1 MSNKNKFIFFFIFIF
16 IYFFISSISF
26 YSNFCKSYHGIFII
40 ENCHNLLKK
49 NKIKIQTNV
58 MSVKIDINKGFIE
71 NLKLLKYKNKKT
83 SDLLTLI
90 KNKSNFICSF
100 NDGLIKNNKIFKDIN
115 YYGKYNL
122 PKFIKLNEKQNKMII
137 NIYSK
142 DIDNLILEKCFIF
155 YLNKYKI
162 DLKYS
167 ILNFSKKPVK
177 ISLFNNLKQN
187 INIDNNIKKD
197 NYCYEKNFIVAYS
210 SSKKKYQEYNLKKIK
225 NDIKIKE
232 ITENG
237 WIAILQKYFLTAII
251 PNNNNNLIYINSIKN
266 KIINLGYYTKPYLM
280 YNSNYKKF
288 ETTLLLSPKIKNYI
302 NEYPYLDLTIN
313 YGFFWFISK
322 PLFILLNFINF
333 IVNNWGLSIII
344 ITLLLRYIMY
354 PITRIQYIY
363 MIKMGFLQP
372 EINLIYNNFSY
383 DKNLLRDKIINLYK
397 REKINPLSSFLPLII
412 QTPVFLSLY
421 YMIVNSAELN
431 NAPFIF
437 WIKDLSS
444 QDPYYVLP
452 ILMGITISIIQKIS
466 SSYIYNYKQKKIL
479 NIIPIIFTMFF
490 LWLPSGLVLYYIV
503 SNIVTILQQNFIY
516 NNIVK
521 KRRKNIT

>member
-1 MSNKNKFIFFFIFIF
+1 MLKKHKFIFFFIFIF

-26 YSNFCKSYHGIFII
+26 YSNFYKNHNGILIL
-40 ENCHNLLKK
+40 ENYNNILKK

-58 MSVKIDINKGFIE
+58 ISAKININKGFIE
-71 NLKLLKYKNKKT
+71 NIKLLKYKDKKT
-83 SDLLTLI
+83 SKLLTLI
-90 KNKSNFICSF
+90 KNKSDFICNF

-115 YYGKYNL
+115 YYNKYYL
-122 PKFIKLNEKQNKMII
+122 PKFIKLKEKQNKII
-137 NIYSK
+137 ISIYSK
-142 DIDNLILEKCFIF
+142 NINNLILKKSFIF
-155 YLNKYKI
+155 YFNKYKI
-162 DLKYS
+162 DLKYN

-187 INIDNNIKKD
+187 INIENNLKKD
-197 NYCYEKNFIVAYS
+197 NNYYKKNLIVAFS
-210 SSKKKYQEYNLKKIK
+210 TSKEKYKEYDFKEIK
-225 NDIKIKE
+225 NNIKIKE

-237 WIAILQKYFLTAII
+237 WIAILQKYFLTVII
-251 PNNNNNLIYINSIKN
+251 PHNYNNLIYINSIKN
-266 KIINLGYYTKPYLM
+266 KIINLGYYTKPCLIYK
-280 YNSNYKKF
+280 NNYKTF

-302 NEYPYLDLTIN
+302 NEYPYLYLTIN
-313 YGFFWFISK
+313 YGLFWFISK

-354 PITRIQYIY
+354 PVTKIQYIY

-372 EINLIYNNFSY
+372 EINLIYKNFSY
-383 DKNLLRDKIINLYK
+383 DKNLLRDKIINLYR

-421 YMIVNSAELN
+421 YMITNSAELN

-452 ILMGITISIIQKIS
+452 ILMGITISIIQKMS
-466 SSYIYNYKQKKIL
+466 SSYIYDYKQKKIL
-479 NIIPIIFTMFF
+479 NIIPIIFTIFF
-490 LWLPSGLVLYYIV
+490 LWLPSGLVIYYIV
-503 SNIVTILQQNFIY
+503 SNIFTILQQNFIY
-516 NNIVK
+516 NNIVE
-521 KRRKNIT
+521 KRKKNII